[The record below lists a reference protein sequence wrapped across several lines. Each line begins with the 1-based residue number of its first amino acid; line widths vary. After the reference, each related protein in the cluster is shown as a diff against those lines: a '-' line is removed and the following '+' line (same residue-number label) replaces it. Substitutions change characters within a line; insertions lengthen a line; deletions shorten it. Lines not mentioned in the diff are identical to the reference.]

1 MFQLKPISTTAIPAA
16 LERANRY
23 RLLNEPDAAESI
35 CLDVLE
41 ADPKNHEA
49 VVTLLLART
58 DLISAGIAHAV
69 LLAREVLP
77 RLQDPYERAYYAGL
91 ICERRAHAQLKSH
104 SMGASAQ
111 VYDWYR
117 EAMEHY
123 AEAEKIRPAGNDEAL
138 LRWNTCARVL
148 NSNPTLRATET
159 LRVEPTFDD

>member
-1 MFQLKPISTTAIPAA
+1 MFLLKPISATAIPAA

-41 ADPKNHEA
+41 VDPRNHEA
-49 VVTLLLART
+49 LVVLLLART
-58 DLISAGIAHAV
+58 DLVSAGIPHAV
-69 LLAREVLP
+69 HRAREVLP
-77 RLQDPYERAYYAGL
+77 RLHDPYDRVYYAGL
-91 ICERRAHAQLKSH
+91 ICERRAHAQMKST
-104 SMGASAQ
+104 SMGAAALA
-111 VYDWYR
+111 YDWYR

-148 NSNPTLRATET
+148 NSNPSLKPTATEHF
-159 LRVEPTFDD
+159 EPMLDD